1 MAINHARLGNGTLTV
16 GTVPLDISA
25 QVVGAILSSELD
37 TGDAITVLTGEQL
50 MSGATTTASLTG
62 SIILDPNTGG
72 IGEFSY
78 TNHGQVVPFTFAPNT
93 ASGLSVAGELTMTKL
108 DIGADEYG
116 ALLQPDFEWSVVGE
130 PTVTWGPAAP

>member
-1 MAINHARLGNGTLTV
+1 MAINYARLGAGTLTV

-25 QVVGAILSSELD
+25 QVVGATLASSLD

-50 MSGATTTASLTG
+50 TSGATTESTLSG

-72 IGEFSY
+72 IGEFSW
-78 TNHGQVVPFTFAPNT
+78 TNHGLVVPFDFTPNT
-93 ASGLSVAGELTMTKL
+93 ASGMTVTGELMMTRL

-116 ALLQPDFEWSVVGE
+116 ALMNPDFEWTVVGE
-130 PTVTWGPAAP
+130 PAVTWGTAAP